1 MMQQKDPIVIDAG
14 AVRFAIRYRDEIMD
28 DQGVGIQVLSDVDG
42 EEQEVLRF
50 DCFDQ
55 HPHYHYGPAKTNE
68 RLYLDKTTAGNAI
81 GWSLNQLRMRFPEMV
96 SRAGY
101 EDLADRLK
109 AKAQAGK
116 LKAKLDEVES
126 TAREMAREQRRT
138 VTHNR
143 GDEVIEAGV
152 IKFGLEF
159 RELPSLND
167 RGLAIHV
174 LSDVAGQEIEIL
186 AFDCFDRAPHYHYG
200 PRNKD
205 IRMYWD
211 TTLVPDTLRWTLD
224 QFKAG
229 NLPDM
234 IGRAGYPGIVAELDK
249 DLVSSKLANEVEPR
263 ALTIRA
269 ANAK

>member
-1 MMQQKDPIVIDAG
+1 MEKKDPIIIDAG
-14 AVRFAIRYRDEIMD
+14 AVKFAIRYRDEIME

-42 EEQEVLRF
+42 EEHEVLRF

-55 HPHYHYGPAKTNE
+55 KPHYHYGPSKKNE
-68 RLYLDKTTAGNAI
+68 RLYLDKTTAGNPL
-81 GWSLNQLRMRFPEMV
+81 GWSLSQLRTRLPEMV
-96 SRAGY
+96 RRAGY
-101 EDLADRLK
+101 DDLADQLTK
-109 AKAQAGK
+109 QAGVVQ
-116 LKAKLDEVES
+116 AKLDEVES
-126 TAREMAREQRRT
+126 TARDVAGDQRRT

-152 IKFGLEF
+152 IRFGLEF
-159 RELPSLND
+159 REVPALND

-205 IRMYWD
+205 IRIYWD

-224 QFKAG
+224 QFNAG

-234 IGRAGYPGIVAELDK
+234 IGRAGYPGIVAELDR
-249 DLVSSKLANEVEPR
+249 DLLSSKLENEVEPR
-263 ALTIRA
+263 ALAIRA
-269 ANAK
+269 ANPK